1 MTASVPLNAVA
12 ASLTVHRDFAI
23 GALDRRLFGAFV
35 EHLGRCVYTGI
46 FEPDHPSADEQG
58 FRGDVKALV
67 RELGVTLVRYP
78 GGNFMSGYD
87 WEDGVGPRA
96 QRPRKLDLAWFSTE
110 TNQVGTNEFMAWCE
124 ELGLSPMFGVNLG
137 TRGMDEARRY
147 LEYCCHPGGTAL
159 SELRRTHGVDQ
170 PHRIPLWCL
179 GNEMDGPWQ
188 IGRKTPDEYGRLAQ
202 ETAKLMRM
210 LQPGIELAACG
221 SSAFDMPT
229 YGEWEERVL
238 MHCHDEVDFV
248 SLHSYFVKPFSP
260 DGTLPPGA
268 DASTGAFL
276 AQIETNA
283 RYIEATVAI
292 ADAVAARRRSR
303 KRLML
308 SFDEWN
314 VWYRARH
321 GHHLRPSGWPEAPRL
336 LEEVYTVEDA
346 LLIGGM
352 LCMLMNHADRVK
364 VACLA
369 QLVNVIAPIMTEPG
383 GPAWRQTIFWPF
395 ALASRFGRGT
405 VLRPAITSPT
415 YPNAKEGELPFLVA
429 SVVWNEETDGETDE
443 KPGEGAGTLAV
454 FALNRHLAQPM
465 DLAVTLAGLVSGSG
479 LRVQEAWT
487 LHEDDLD
494 ASNTADAPDRVR
506 PRALEAVAVD
516 GESLQATLA
525 PASWSVIVLAPRA
538 SAR

>member
-1 MTASVPLNAVA
+1 MTFPNAAAAGACAGIASPGATVEGFPAT
-12 ASLTVHRDFAI
+12 LTVHRDFAI

-46 FEPDHPSADEQG
+46 FEPGHPTADEQG

-67 RELGVTLVRYP
+67 KELGVTLVRYP

-87 WEDGVGPRA
+87 WEDGVGPRD
-96 QRPRKLDLAWFSTE
+96 QRPRRLDLAWYSTE

-124 ELGLSPMFGVNLG
+124 ELDLSPMFGVNLG
-137 TRGMDEARRY
+137 TRGMDDARRY
-147 LEYCCHPGGTAL
+147 LEYCCHPGGTEL
-159 SELRRTHGVDQ
+159 SERRRAHGVEP

-221 SSAFDMPT
+221 TSAFDMPT
-229 YGEWEERVL
+229 YGEWEDRVL
-238 MHCHDEVDFV
+238 SHCHDEVDFV
-248 SLHSYFVKPFSP
+248 SLHSYFVKPFAP
-260 DGTLPPGA
+260 DGVLPPGA
-268 DASTGAFL
+268 DTSTESFF

-292 ADAVAARRRSR
+292 ADAVAARRRSK

-321 GHHLRPSGWPEAPRL
+321 GHHLKQGGWPEAPRL

-346 LLIGGM
+346 LLVGGM

-405 VLRPAITSPT
+405 VLRPSIASPT
-415 YPNAKEGELPFLVA
+415 YPHVKEGELPYLVA
-429 SVVWNEETDGETDE
+429 SVVWNEDD
-443 KPGEGAGTLAV
+443 GTLAV
-454 FALNRHLAQPM
+454 FALNRHLAAPM
-465 DLAVTLAGLVSGSG
+465 DLAVALQGLGGDAGLALG
-479 LRVQEAWT
+479 EAWE
-487 LHEDDLD
+487 LHDLD
-494 ASNTADAPDRVR
+494 LHATNTVDLPDRFQ
-506 PRALEAVAVD
+506 PRALGGICVD
-516 GESLQATLA
+516 GDTLRATLR
-525 PASWSVIVLAPRA
+525 PASWNVIVLRPR
-538 SAR
+538 

>member
-1 MTASVPLNAVA
+1 MARESGSGFG
-12 ASLTVHRDFAI
+12 ASLTVHRDFPI
-23 GALDRRLFGAFV
+23 GVLDRRVFGAFV

-46 FEPDHPSADEQG
+46 YEPTHPSADEQG

-67 RELGVTLVRYP
+67 KELGVTLVRYP

-87 WEDGVGPRA
+87 WEDGVGPRP
-96 QRPRKLDLAWFSTE
+96 QRPRRLDLAWFSTE
-110 TNQVGTNEFMAWCE
+110 TNQVGTNEFMGWCE

-137 TRGMDEARRY
+137 TRGMDDARRY

-159 SELRRTHGVDQ
+159 SNLRRSHGVEA
-170 PHRIPLWCL
+170 PHHIPLWCL

-229 YGEWEERVL
+229 YGMWEDRVL
-238 MHCHDEVDFV
+238 EHCYDEVDFV
-248 SLHSYFVKPFSP
+248 SLHSYFVKPL
-260 DGTLPPGA
+260 LPSA
-268 DASTGAFL
+268 DTSTGSFF

-321 GHHLRPSGWPEAPRL
+321 GHHMRQDGWPEAPRL

-346 LLIGGM
+346 LLVGGM

-395 ALASRFGRGT
+395 ALAARFGRGT
-405 VLRPAITSPT
+405 VLRPAIASPT
-415 YPNAKEGELPFLVA
+415 YPNAKEGDLPFLVA
-429 SVVWNEETDGETDE
+429 SVVWNDE
-443 KPGEGAGTLAV
+443 DGTLAV
-454 FALNRHLAQPM
+454 FALNRHLSEPM
-465 DLAVTLAGLVSGSG
+465 DLAVALRGLGGESG
-479 LRVQEAWT
+479 LAVIEAVE
-487 LHEDDLD
+487 LHDADLD
-494 ASNTADAPDRVR
+494 AANTAALPDRFQ
-506 PRALEAVAVD
+506 PRTLRGVSVD
-516 GESLQATLA
+516 GELLRVALK
-525 PASWSVIVLAPRA
+525 PASWNVIVLQPR
-538 SAR
+538 